1 MISTPAAVPYGDWG
15 RLESAWRLTSGHGV
29 CAHFRVR
36 LCLLVVIALLVGA
49 EVFAQNDPP
58 SSPSREENRSPAPAQ
73 DDVQQPSHRWD
84 WTGDLSAAFGFNYQR
99 RKFTDFQE
107 WESQNWFMGTGTRST
122 GRGTVTVA
130 SMLSLEPF
138 TIQDLGSPQVFQ
150 TGEIFQRAPLIDYQH
165 PHDLLMQLGVAYRHP
180 LSETALTFSGW
191 LVGSPAF
198 GPPVFMHRRSAVDN
212 PQVPLSHHYQD
223 STHISNGVLTVGLE
237 VREFRFETSWFRGRE
252 PDDNRTDID
261 TGPLDSWAGRVEW
274 TRGSWRVQF
283 SGARLHEPE
292 ILEPFDHTKLSAS
305 VMYSWRMVDA
315 TLAWG
320 ETREI
325 HGNLDAYLLEAHA
338 QLNTRNAIY
347 GRAELA
353 AKVILDKGGFHPIGF
368 QHPHRISRVAAFT
381 AGYVHDFVVLRYG
394 RVGVGADM
402 TAYTIS
408 DNLRESYGSPQ
419 SFHVFVRVR
428 TDRPQGHVH

>member
-1 MISTPAAVPYGDWG
+1 
-15 RLESAWRLTSGHGV
+15 
-29 CAHFRVR
+29 
-36 LCLLVVIALLVGA
+36 
-49 EVFAQNDPP
+49 
-58 SSPSREENRSPAPAQ
+58 
-73 DDVQQPSHRWD
+73 
-84 WTGDLSAAFGFNYQR
+84 
-99 RKFTDFQE
+99 
-107 WESQNWFMGTGTRST
+107 
-122 GRGTVTVA
+122 
-130 SMLSLEPF
+130 
-138 TIQDLGSPQVFQ
+138 
-150 TGEIFQRAPLIDYQH
+150 
-165 PHDLLMQLGVAYRHP
+165 
-180 LSETALTFSGW
+180 
-191 LVGSPAF
+191 
-198 GPPVFMHRRSAVDN
+198 
-212 PQVPLSHHYQD
+212 VPLSHHYQD

-305 VMYSWRMVDA
+305 VMYSWRLVDA

-325 HGNLDAYLLEAHA
+325 HGNLDGYLFEAHA
-338 QLNTRNAIY
+338 QLNTRNAMY

-353 AKVILDKGGFHPIGF
+353 AKDILDKGGFHPIGF